1 MSARSIKEPGPDHPI
16 TIAPAR
22 HRVRV
27 LFAGTVIADSANALV
42 LEEKGHPRRFYV
54 PRADTDMSALA
65 RTAHASYCP
74 YKGDASYFSIEAGG
88 RRAENAVWSYEAPF
102 AAVAAIKDHLAFY
115 DEKVDAIEV
124 G

>member
-1 MSARSIKEPGPDHPI
+1 MG
-16 TIAPAR
+16 
-22 HRVRV
+22 
-27 LFAGTVIADSANALV
+27 
-42 LEEKGHPRRFYV
+42 
-54 PRADTDMSALA
+54 ALA